1 VRGAN
6 YCKSCKTGRFGDESM
21 KHLLVS
27 LSKDVIKQKIQEELE
42 SHQQKYEYHK
52 KISENYFALIR
63 KTQQKLEEMS

>member
-1 VRGAN
+1 
-6 YCKSCKTGRFGDESM
+6 M